1 MDTVTEAR
9 LAIAMAQEGGIG
21 IIHKNMT
28 IEAQAREVLNVKKFE
43 SGIVRNPI
51 TVSPD
56 MTIREVIELT
66 RSMGISGV
74 PVVDGEQTVGIVTH
88 RDLRFET
95 RSTRRY
101 RRS

>member
-1 MDTVTEAR
+1 MLT
-9 LAIAMAQEGGIG
+9 
-21 IIHKNMT
+21 
-28 IEAQAREVLNVKKFE
+28 VKKFE
-43 SGIVRNPI
+43 SGMVRKPI
-51 TVSPD
+51 TVTSD

-95 RSTRRY
+95 ASM
-101 RRS
+101 RRSRQS